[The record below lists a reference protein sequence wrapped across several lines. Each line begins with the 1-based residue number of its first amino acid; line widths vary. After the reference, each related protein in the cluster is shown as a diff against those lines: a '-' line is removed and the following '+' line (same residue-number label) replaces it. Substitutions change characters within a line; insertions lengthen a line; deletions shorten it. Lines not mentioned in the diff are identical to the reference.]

1 MPSLVSDNFRVFAAE
16 QFMESL
22 EEPLDVAGNALAD
35 SSTEALRDRS
45 KIYIFIGRPQTWNSE
60 KYSGLGFNDI
70 DQIPSPND
78 SFDELSEIYD
88 DMIAMKR
95 ITRSDVSQVIRKRVW
110 QVNTRYDM
118 YKHNYTVTYQ
128 SATGANKLYDSQFYV
143 MNSNYDVYKCIY
155 NGETPSNPSGVISTV
170 EPTGQSTSIF
180 TTSDGYRWK
189 YMYTLGINDFVKFVS
204 SDFMPVKV
212 DTNVQSAAT
221 SGSIEQALVRNVG
234 AGITPG
240 TYFTPVIGDGD
251 GAIVTFTVSSTAPT
265 SGQIDP
271 TTVALVSIGSDYT
284 FGTINLQECY
294 TTLSAAQLRTTTP
307 LNLSIGTPL
316 IDAIVS
322 PPGGHGSNV
331 VRELGAYRVMI
342 NKAVEFLDG
351 AGDVPVDMQFR
362 RFGLIADP
370 QTPGGQ
376 DLISTTAAVCKAIKF
391 PVSTAVNYT
400 IGEEIL
406 QTSTGAKGKVVHWDS
421 VNKILRYYQNEHIS
435 ETQTGLNKYKLV
447 EFSGANSITG
457 SDSNTTLTPDTTA
470 SGTVTVAGVSFSNGY
485 SPSEVKKFSGE
496 ILYIENR
503 KTIIRSDDQIED
515 IKLVIEF

>member
-22 EEPLDVAGNALAD
+22 EEPLDTAGNALSD

-45 KIYIFIGRPQTWNSE
+45 KIYIFIGRSQTWNSE
-60 KYSGLGFNDI
+60 RYSGQSFNDI
-70 DQIPSPND
+70 DNIPGPTD

-95 ITRSDVSQVIRKRVW
+95 ITRGDVTQVVRKRTW
-110 QVNTRYDM
+110 TVNTRYDM
-118 YKHNYTVTYQ
+118 YKHNYSTTNQ
-128 SATGANKLYDSQFYV
+128 SATGANKLYDAQFYV

-155 NGETPSNPSGVISTV
+155 NGETPTNSNGVISTV

-180 TTSDGYRWK
+180 TTADGYKWK

-204 SDFMPVKV
+204 SDFMPVKSDSTVVAAAV
-212 DTNVQSAAT
+212 DGT
-221 SGSIEQALVRNVG
+221 IEQTVVNNVG

-240 TYFTPVIGDGD
+240 TYFSPVLGDGS
-251 GAIVTFTVSSTAPT
+251 GAVLTFTVSSTAPT

-271 TTVALVSIGSDYT
+271 GSVALSTVGTGYT
-284 FGTINLQECY
+284 FGTVNLQECY
-294 TTLSAAQLRTTTP
+294 TTLAAAQARTATP
-307 LNLSIGTPL
+307 VDLNQGSPSIE
-316 IDAIVS
+316 AIIS

-351 AGDVPVDMQFR
+351 SGDVPVDMQFR
-362 RFGLIADP
+362 RFGLISDP
-370 QTPGGQ
+370 QTPGNT
-376 DLISTTAAVCKAIKF
+376 DLLDNTASVCKAIKF
-391 PVSTAVNYT
+391 PVSTTVNFS
-400 IGEEIL
+400 IGEEIT
-406 QTSTGAKGKVVHWDS
+406 QATTNAKGRVIHWDS
-421 VNKILRYYQNEHIS
+421 VNKILRFYQNEYLS
-435 ETQTGLNKYKLV
+435 ANQAGNQQYTQV
-447 EFSGANSITG
+447 DFSGANAITG
-457 SDSNTTLTPDTTA
+457 AVSGTSLTPDTA
-470 SGTVTVAGVSFSNGY
+470 SSGTVTVAGTSFTTGY
-485 SPSEVKKFSGE
+485 APSEVKKFSGE